1 MNQIIIKLFGKIG
14 TCIVINV
21 FSLEIT
27 LIDDLKLTTL
37 SFSHKCPVNKHL
49 ALRYQ
54 NIRKLLKSLVINV

>member
-27 LIDDLKLTTL
+27 LINDLKLTTL
-37 SFSHKCPVNKHL
+37 SFFHKRPVNKHL
-49 ALRYQ
+49 ALRILG
-54 NIRKLLKSLVINV
+54 NF